1 MEVLNSLLENAQVP
15 FLSAFILGLMT
26 AISPCP
32 MATNI
37 TAIGFISK
45 DIEDRKKV
53 FINGIVYT
61 LGRSISYSLIGF
73 LFYLGVS
80 QFVFESALQT
90 WGERLLGPL
99 LIIIGVFMLGLININ
114 FPGLSKI
121 TNKLEESSKNS
132 FWGVLLLGIVFA
144 LAFCPYSG
152 VLYFGMLIPM
162 TVSSAS
168 GLYLPFVFAL
178 ATGIPVIIFAWIL
191 AFSIN
196 AVGGIYSKMKT
207 FEFWFRRIVAIV
219 FLLIGIYYTTTILFG
234 IQLT

>member
-1 MEVLNSLLENAQVP
+1 MDFLNSLLENAQVP

-45 DIEDRKKV
+45 DIENRKKV

-61 LGRSISYSLIGF
+61 LGRSISYSILGV
-73 LFYLGVS
+73 LFYVGIS
-80 QFVFESALQT
+80 QFAFESALQL

-99 LIIIGVFMLGLININ
+99 LIVIGVFMLGIININ
-114 FPGLSKI
+114 FPALSKL

-162 TVSSAS
+162 ALSSVS

-196 AVGGIYSKMKT
+196 AVGGIYNKMKS
-207 FEFWFRRIVAIV
+207 FEYWFRRVVAVV
-219 FLLIGIYYTTTILFG
+219 FLIVGLYYSITILLG
-234 IQLT
+234 IQL